1 MSWWISYD
9 QTIAKFS
16 TRDEAEMFMA
26 DTQWR
31 TKEKINF
38 KVKETSDEKE
48 CCETCKHRNDD
59 DHGEVYEQF
68 CEKCNW
74 GTDSGIKIENMK
86 CNEWEAR

>member
-48 CCETCKHRNDD
+48 CCATCTYNQ
-59 DHGEVYEQF
+59 Y
-68 CEKCNW
+68 
-74 GTDSGIKIENMK
+74 DSGGNYCRNSMWNLDVSSHFDFKNMK
-86 CNEWEAR
+86 CNEWEARG

>member
-1 MSWWISYD
+1 MFNDYTEPLEQIIISATEAIKERAKLIKVIDGLYQMS
-9 QTIAKFS
+9 
-16 TRDEAEMFMA
+16 
-26 DTQWR
+26 
-31 TKEKINF
+31 
-38 KVKETSDEKE
+38 
-48 CCETCKHRNDD
+48 CETCKHRNDD